1 MSESSNRHHLRQV
14 VALFF
19 FFASLYMLTYN
30 GLVVFND
37 ELQMLDV
44 TGSLVEYGDK
54 KYDVAIWYVWNNYG
68 SPIGNT
74 TSLYP
79 LVESPIELMQSLA
92 GVPLYALAAQVPGLG
107 LAQTTLLTN
116 VLVSAAVCV
125 LFFIYARTLEYN
137 DRTALLGALLLG
149 FGTALWPY
157 SQTFLR
163 EPLTMFWLLLAAYLL
178 ELFRR
183 TPDRFIRLF
192 TLTAAAIVIY
202 LAYNTKTE
210 SLVILP
216 ALILIAL
223 PIRIH
228 RRYGIV
234 IDYLFVAILAVTV
247 LLAATNLF
255 IDLFPEPVR
264 LFGSYSIRPD
274 SFRTAFHSYLFSIG
288 GSLWGTSPLL
298 LLAIPGTIILIYR
311 SQRRYVGVMILVVLA
326 FAAGHAVTAG
336 DNWYGGATLPPRFI
350 IPAMPLVVVVTL
362 PLLQNLSKIGWIGR
376 GIVALLA
383 LYSLAWQI
391 TAIALPWQLFP
402 SSLPPEAGGL
412 TTWLPSLNR
421 VEYLRPIVLLPKL
434 LTESADLTWVRN
446 DVYLWPVVF
455 ALGAAIAIMGYR
467 RRAVS
472 GLLPVIFVASTG
484 WMLASIN
491 DDPGYRGDH
500 DGLHRMAQTLDAIE
514 QSGDIV
520 LLNNRTYN
528 YFFLNHR
535 DFDEA
540 RVVTL
545 SEHPLD
551 PVELR
556 QQPTVPLVNAM
567 ARHRERLLLLMEIG
581 PFAPWAIRPFERVMA
596 VDYYLIREIQ
606 TDPPDPFVRL
616 LEYSTIHAP
625 EPSTPPKI
633 ETAYRFGDQ
642 IALTGATLPAGT
654 QYRPGD
660 ILPVSLYW
668 SADGPADHNYT
679 VAMFLA
685 TGESELFVDGK
696 PVQGYDSEPVAGFAH
711 TSKWIIDIPVPVMDN
726 RTIDLPSNTPPGKYE
741 IWIRLY
747 RIDEQGQI
755 DILPVSGDLSHSD
768 TNAVLPVTIKIR

>member
-1 MSESSNRHHLRQV
+1 MTETSTRHHLRQV

-74 TSLYP
+74 ASLYP
-79 LVESPIELMQSLA
+79 LVESPIELVQSLA
-92 GVPLYALAAQVPGLG
+92 GVPLYTLATQVPGLG

-125 LFFIYARTLEYN
+125 LFFIYARTLDYS

-157 SQTFLR
+157 SRTFLR

-183 TPDRFIRLF
+183 TPDTLIRLF
-192 TLTAAAIVIY
+192 TLAAAAIVMY

-216 ALILIAL
+216 ALVLVAL
-223 PIRIH
+223 PLRIH
-228 RRYGIV
+228 RRYGIL
-234 IDYLFVAILAVTV
+234 IDYLFVGILAVSV

-255 IDLFPEPVR
+255 INLFPEPMR
-264 LFGSYSIRPD
+264 LLGSYSIRPD
-274 SFRTAFHSYLFSIG
+274 TFRTAFHTYLFSIG

-298 LLAIPGTIILIYR
+298 LLAIPGAIILIYR
-311 SQRRYVGVMILVVLA
+311 SQRRYIGVMILAVLA
-326 FAAGHAVTAG
+326 FAAGHAATAG

-350 IPAMPLVVVVTL
+350 IPIIPFVALVTL
-362 PLLQNLSKIGWIGR
+362 PLLDNLGKIGWLGR
-376 GIVALLA
+376 VMVALLA

-391 TAIALPWQLFP
+391 TAIVLPWQLFP
-402 SSLPPEAGGL
+402 STLPPEAGGL

-421 VEYLRPIVLLPKL
+421 VEYLRPVVLLPKI
-434 LTESADLTWVRN
+434 LTETPDFAWIRN
-446 DVYLWPVVF
+446 TVYLWPVVF
-455 ALGAAIAIMGYR
+455 ALETAIAIVGYR
-467 RRAVS
+467 HRAVS
-472 GLLPVIFVASTG
+472 LLLPVVFVASTG
-484 WMLASIN
+484 WMLTRIN
-491 DDPGYRGDH
+491 NDPGYRGDH
-500 DGLHRMAQTLDAIE
+500 DGLHRMAQTLDTIE
-514 QSGDIV
+514 QPGDIL

-535 DFDEA
+535 DFNEA

-545 SEHPLD
+545 SEHPLN

-556 QQPTVPLVNAM
+556 QQPTVPLVNAL
-567 ARHRERLLLLMEIG
+567 ARYRERLLLLMEIG

-625 EPSTPPKI
+625 EPSAPPEI

-642 IALTGATLPAGT
+642 IVLIGATLPAGT
-654 QYRPGD
+654 QYHPGNV
-660 ILPVSLYW
+660 LPVSLYW
-668 SADGPADHNYT
+668 TADGPANHDYT

-696 PVQGYDSEPVAGFAH
+696 TVQGYDSEPIAGFAH
-711 TSKWIIDIPVPVMDN
+711 TSDWIIDIPVPILDN
-726 RTIDLPSNTPPGKYE
+726 RAITLPASTPPGEYE
-741 IWIRLY
+741 LWIRLY

-755 DILPVSGDLSHSD
+755 DILPVTGDLTHSN
-768 TNAVLPVTIKIR
+768 TNAVLPVTIKIH